1 MEIYYICCSGL
12 EKAGGDA
19 WTYITCAVMHG
30 DIHADSVYKDE
41 VWRHIFHEQ
50 DGFLFGGSLKPSRG
64 LQDRHSKQT
73 TRILEMESELFRM
86 SQNVETHLPSIGG
99 ACCNKLHT
107 ELAGDS
113 RAGLLGRQAE
123 VLDTGP
129 FLFLKYFLI

>member
-1 MEIYYICCSGL
+1 MCC
-12 EKAGGDA
+12 DA
-19 WTYITCAVMHG
+19 WRYTIY
-30 DIHADSVYKDE
+30 ADSVYKDE

-73 TRILEMESELFRM
+73 TRIFEMESELFRM

-113 RAGLLGRQAE
+113 RAGPLGRQAE

-129 FLFLKYFLI
+129 LSFSKIFSNLVFRTKL